1 MRHKKKMAPAA
12 AKAAAGALAE
22 AAGLATPGSFKAA
35 MRAKVKVEHCQWLH
49 GQRRPAKV
57 KHEKMRRAFQPC
69 GRKIASRPTCKP
81 HSEKGGGS
89 GADGLGMGL

>member
-69 GRKIASRPTCKP
+69 GRKIASRSSYKP
-81 HSEKGGGS
+81 HFEKGGGS
-89 GADGLGMGL
+89 GADGLGIAL